1 MKPKHLFNI
10 IKRNNYTF
18 DYDCPIIEE
27 MKERFYET

>member
-18 DYDCPIIEE
+18 DYDCPYHRRD
-27 MKERFYET
+27 ERAFL